1 MIQSI
6 IYYPHPSSFIL
17 HLHLHLSFPPQN
29 SVIISSII
37 WPFPSSRIY
46 DTSLQLKSLQTA
58 LDRSSGPAVPVRGI
72 FKRTQHP
79 IGRDGGALIPWDGA
93 LNRTVQGS

>member
-1 MIQSI
+1 MLLKVVKGMSLNGTKE
-6 IYYPHPSSFIL
+6 SGG
-17 HLHLHLSFPPQN
+17 
-29 SVIISSII
+29 VKG
-37 WPFPSSRIY
+37 
-46 DTSLQLKSLQTA
+46 LQLKSLQTA